1 MSELCVNI
9 IEGKTPDKSVESYW
23 NSNDVMWFTTPDFPD
38 NTINIE
44 KSNQFVSKNAILDNK
59 VKIIPINSVLLS
71 CTATLGR
78 TGVTRVELTTNQQ
91 IKALITNEKVTPEY
105 LSYYFKFSNFDMSN
119 LTNNSGVKHINLSIL
134 KNIQI
139 PVPPLAE
146 QEKIVA
152 QVSEMEAKIAELES
166 LMAQAS
172 NQKKAILHKYL

>member
-1 MSELCVNI
+1 MKIEEYRAKIVQIFNDLEVARGGVKCFKISELCVNI

-78 TGVTRVELTTNQQ
+78 TGVTRVELTTN
-91 IKALITNEKVTPEY
+91 KG
-105 LSYYFKFSNFDMSN
+105 FDY
-119 LTNNSGVKHINLSIL
+119 
-134 KNIQI
+134 Q
-139 PVPPLAE
+139 
-146 QEKIVA
+146 
-152 QVSEMEAKIAELES
+152 
-166 LMAQAS
+166 
-172 NQKKAILHKYL
+172 